1 MTRLRAGEW
10 IALAGG
16 AGVLVSLF
24 LPWHAARAR
33 AATVTGFEAL
43 SVTDVLLLLLTLLTI
58 ALAVLQA
65 TQDSPTKPVGA
76 AVVTVAY
83 GILCTLIVLLRIVNQ
98 PGPNE
103 FIDVRA
109 GAWIGLAATMT
120 IVAGAWWAMADE
132 HVRGLPPGPEPELRP
147 TPAA

>member
-1 MTRLRAGEW
+1 MIRLRAGEW
-10 IALAGG
+10 LALAGG
-16 AGVLVSLF
+16 GALVVSLL
-24 LPWHAARAR
+24 LPWYAARAR
-33 AATVTGFEAL
+33 VATVTGFEAF
-43 SVTDVLLLLLTLLTI
+43 SVIDVLLVLLALLTL

-76 AVVTVAY
+76 AVVTVVS
-83 GILCTLIVLLRIVNQ
+83 GIVGALLVLVRIVDQ

-109 GAWIGLAATMT
+109 GAWIGLAATVA

>member
-1 MTRLRAGEW
+1 MIRLRLGEW

-16 AGVLVSLF
+16 AAMLVSLF
-24 LPWHAARAR
+24 LPWYGARAR
-33 AATVTGFEAL
+33 DATVTGFEAF
-43 SVTDVLLLLLTLLTI
+43 SVTDVLLVLLALLTV

-65 TQDSPTKPVGA
+65 TQDSPAKPLGA
-76 AVVTVAY
+76 CVVTITY
-83 GILCTLIVLLRIVNQ
+83 GIVCTLVVLVRIVNQ

-103 FIDVRA
+103 FIEVRA
-109 GAWIGLAATMT
+109 GAWIGLAATVT
-120 IVAGAWWAMADE
+120 IVAGAWRALADE